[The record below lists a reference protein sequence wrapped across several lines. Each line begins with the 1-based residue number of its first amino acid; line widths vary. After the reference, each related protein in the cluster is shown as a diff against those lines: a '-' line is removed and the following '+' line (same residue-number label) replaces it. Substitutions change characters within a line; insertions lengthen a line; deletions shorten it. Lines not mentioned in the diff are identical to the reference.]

1 MEETVMFDN
10 HDVHYNQ
17 KITLQ
22 RRKSIDNQTIGYYR
36 GYSRLN
42 PGVHFIKMENSNH
55 MSWFKLKHIKEL
67 HMTIDVKDN

>member
-1 MEETVMFDN
+1 MEIQAVFSVN
-10 HDVHYNQ
+10 DVQFNQ

-42 PGVHFIKMENSNH
+42 PDVHFIKMENSNH
-55 MSWFKLKHIKEL
+55 LSWFKLKHIKEL
-67 HMTIDVKDN
+67 HIMKGN